1 MTNRI
6 KVLDVDLFSI
16 GQIQAIDASTRLL
29 EVEEDGSYRGLA
41 CHDGQ
46 VVGAV
51 LYGDMQLT
59 GLLQSAVEQ
68 GLHVQEVPELWEHFP
83 SLQQMAG

>member
-6 KVLDVDLFSI
+6 QVLDVDLFSI

-29 EVEEDGSYRGLA
+29 EVEEYGSYRGLA

-59 GLLQSAVEQ
+59 RLLQSAVEQ
-68 GLHVQEVPELWEHFP
+68 GRRVQEVADLWEHFP
-83 SLQQMAG
+83 GLQQMAG